1 MAALQPQGE
10 GHRKEDEEREQ
21 RTRPELTVTTATVDS
36 DSGRR
41 QKKRVRTERATD
53 KEISAVP
60 LESEFGVVRIKRKK
74 KQKAEQAMEE
84 GVSACQKTHKSS
96 LVKSIDGSDSASVSS
111 KRGRG
116 EEDGTL
122 AGTHRRSQHTE
133 LESRVAVSDSSSAA
147 VLKSVSFATQDDGVS
162 LLPFGEEGV
171 REGSGEG
178 SRERKLVDGR
188 RKGLKDSLKGLAK
201 GRSGVVAV
209 KEVRRK
215 RRGKRRES
223 GGWDPASATAGSEA
237 AQVGSGQS
245 STWT

>member
-53 KEISAVP
+53 KEISAAP

-84 GVSACQKTHKSS
+84 GVSACQKTHKGS
-96 LVKSIDGSDSASVSS
+96 LVKSIDGSDSASISS
-111 KRGRG
+111 KRDRG

-133 LESRVAVSDSSSAA
+133 LESRVAV
-147 VLKSVSFATQDDGVS
+147 LKSVNFATQEDGVS
-162 LLPFGEEGV
+162 LLPLGEEGV
-171 REGSGEG
+171 REGGGEG

-223 GGWDPASATAGSEA
+223 GGWDPASAAAGSEA

>member
-21 RTRPELTVTTATVDS
+21 RTRPELAVTTATV

-41 QKKRVRTERATD
+41 QKKRVRTERAVETD
-53 KEISAVP
+53 KEISAAP
-60 LESEFGVVRIKRKK
+60 LESEFGVRIK
-74 KQKAEQAMEE
+74 KQRAEQVMEE
-84 GVSACQKTHKSS
+84 GVSACQKTHKGS

-122 AGTHRRSQHTE
+122 TGTHRRSQHTE
-133 LESRVAVSDSSSAA
+133 LESRVAVSVSSPAA
-147 VLKSVSFATQDDGVS
+147 VLKSVSFATQEDGVS
-162 LLPFGEEGV
+162 LLPLGGEEGV
-171 REGSGEG
+171 REGGGEG
-178 SRERKLVDGR
+178 SRERKRVDGR

-223 GGWDPASATAGSEA
+223 GGWDPASAAAGTEA